1 MILPHA
7 LFLKKCTWEIINL
20 LLINHQTIKKAS
32 TLLSKWGER
41 RDWEN
46 KKEVS
51 RLRHLNAKWE
61 RTWTMLSL
69 LFLVLLTQSNLSIS
83 EQLPQNIFILA
94 GQSNMAGRGGVV
106 NNTKNGI
113 PSWDGIVP
121 VQCQPNPSILRL
133 SASLTWV
140 QAHEPLHADIDYNKT
155 NGVGPGMSFANAILT
170 KVPNFGSIGL
180 VPCAIGGTSISEWA
194 KGGFLYDQL
203 VRRTQFALQ
212 RGGVIR
218 AMLWYQGESDT
229 QIREDADAYE
239 GRLDRFFIDL
249 RADLGYP
256 TLPIIQVIKGYSFTY
271 VWIASKH
278 HAHHFKTWK
287 LNLQLQS
294 SPRNLGLLD

>member
-1 MILPHA
+1 
-7 LFLKKCTWEIINL
+7 
-20 LLINHQTIKKAS
+20 
-32 TLLSKWGER
+32 
-41 RDWEN
+41 
-46 KKEVS
+46 
-51 RLRHLNAKWE
+51 
-61 RTWTMLSL
+61 
-69 LFLVLLTQSNLSIS
+69 
-83 EQLPQNIFILA
+83 
-94 GQSNMAGRGGVV
+94 MAGRGGVV

-212 RGGVIR
+212 RGGVIG

-229 QIREDADAYE
+229 QIREDADAYK

-256 TLPIIQVIKGYSFTY
+256 TLPIIQVALASGKGPY
-271 VWIASKH
+271 VEIVRNAQ
-278 HAHHFKTWK
+278 
-287 LNLQLQS
+287 LGINLPNVQCVDAKGLPLEPDRVHLTTPAQVQLGQTLTDAFLQS
-294 SPRNLGLLD
+294 LSSPIHIANNSCRRFSNLMFHFLIGPLLRFVLLIVAFK

>member
-1 MILPHA
+1 
-7 LFLKKCTWEIINL
+7 
-20 LLINHQTIKKAS
+20 
-32 TLLSKWGER
+32 
-41 RDWEN
+41 
-46 KKEVS
+46 
-51 RLRHLNAKWE
+51 
-61 RTWTMLSL
+61 MLSL
-69 LFLVLLTQSNLSIS
+69 LFLVLLIQANLSMS

-113 PSWDGIVP
+113 ASWDGIVP

-180 VPCAIGGTSISEWA
+180 VPCAMGGTSISEWA

-229 QIREDADAYE
+229 QIREDADAYK

-256 TLPIIQVIKGYSFTY
+256 TLPIIQVALASGEGPYVEIVRNAQLGINLPNVQCVDAKGLPLEPDRVHLTTPAQVQLGQVLTDAF
-271 VWIASKH
+271 
-278 HAHHFKTWK
+278 
-287 LNLQLQS
+287 LQS
-294 SPRNLGLLD
+294 LPSPIHIANNSCRRFSNLMFHFLIGPLLRFVLFIVPFT